1 MGRALGHDEQR
12 GCTIESIGVRTRA
25 GEANADE
32 RGRSTSRDP
41 AHRAVPAQ
49 LEIAGAQCAPTGASH
64 SICDAPFRLRVAARR
79 PNACRATSLGGAL
92 FQTEIDIRLGELAVD
107 RSQERRAHFFRFD
120 RSALRL
126 DSRGELLAEIK
137 LVAAR

>member
-49 LEIAGAQCAPTGASH
+49 LEIARAQCAPTGASH
-64 SICDAPFRLRVAARR
+64 SICDAAFRLRVAARR
-79 PNACRATSLGGAL
+79 PNACRATSLGAHYSRRKSTFAWENSPSIEVRRGAL
-92 FQTEIDIRLGELAVD
+92 ISFV
-107 RSQERRAHFFRFD
+107 
-120 RSALRL
+120 
-126 DSRGELLAEIK
+126 
-137 LVAAR
+137 